1 MFVNSRY
8 WLGHKNLWQINTYMN
23 VQVCF
28 CFCDFLCV
36 SRWCKRSLATPCC
49 IETKLWGL
57 NQLKQEGEQQKHQ
70 VQLDLQYKILNY
82 LEGSFFPS
90 HISWKTCFDFF
101 FPFWFR
107 FCQYLLPILFLDCV
121 HDVEVKTPYSPD
133 HLLQYFCLYFFF
145 CCVAQDS
152 SLWLGPCCYGADRIQ
167 GLQMLVWCVYWWLY
181 VLIYFQNNL
190 KNIKH
195 SCRDASVCCVHI
207 SNIIPCGVF
216 PVTVYD
222 AGVFFSKTFCITF
235 YSTSTKSCIR

>member
-1 MFVNSRY
+1 MQEEFSHTVLHRNKAVGSQPVKTRGGAAKTPGAAGLTIQNFKL
-8 WLGHKNLWQINTYMN
+8 LGRQLFSLTHLLENMLW
-23 VQVCF
+23 
-28 CFCDFLCV
+28 
-36 SRWCKRSLATPCC
+36 
-49 IETKLWGL
+49 
-57 NQLKQEGEQQKHQ
+57 
-70 VQLDLQYKILNY
+70 
-82 LEGSFFPS
+82 FFS
-90 HISWKTCFDFF
+90 
-101 FPFWFR
+101 PFWFR

-235 YSTSTKSCIR
+235 YSTSTMSCIR